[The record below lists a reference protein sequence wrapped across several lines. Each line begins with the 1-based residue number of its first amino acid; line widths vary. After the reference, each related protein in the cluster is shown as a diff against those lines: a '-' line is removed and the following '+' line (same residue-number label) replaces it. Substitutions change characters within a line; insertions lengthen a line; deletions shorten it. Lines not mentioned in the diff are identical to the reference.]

1 MEGIEKYNLAVRAPK
16 AQEDDMDDY
25 MVEQA
30 DIGDVVVPEKHALH
44 VEGSVSIAILVDPV

>member
-1 MEGIEKYNLAVRAPK
+1 
-16 AQEDDMDDY
+16 